1 MKKSV
6 QTILA
11 IGMIFFYTF
20 SFGQSKST
28 APEVQ
33 KTYLDFFISAVGTDL
48 NYGES
53 NKAMK
58 DFKKSAQGIQIGLSL
73 QTTIAPHFSLVPE
86 LSFIMRG
93 GKLKANNPLTQD
105 ESTLRFYT
113 MEIPVLARLHLGKF
127 HLNAGPSLGYNFYGT
142 QKLDGSTTDLS
153 FDNESGGF
161 KRFDAGL
168 QMGGGLTF
176 KIKQKR
182 AVLDIRYCYGLTN
195 VSYEKEVY
203 NRSLLIRLHVSK
215 K

>member
-1 MKKSV
+1 MKNSV
-6 QTILA
+6 QTLLVL
-11 IGMIFFYTF
+11 GMFFLHTF
-20 SFGQSKST
+20 SFGQSKPTGSE
-28 APEVQ
+28 AP

-48 NYGES
+48 NYGKS
-53 NKAMK
+53 NSALK
-58 DFKKSAQGIQIGLSL
+58 DFKKSAQGVQIGLSL
-73 QTTIAPHFSLVPE
+73 QTGIASHFSLVPE

-113 MEIPVLARLHLGKF
+113 VELPVLARLHLGKF

-142 QKLDGSTTDLS
+142 QKLDGATTDLS
-153 FDNESGGF
+153 FENETGGY
-161 KRFDAGL
+161 KRLDAGL
-168 QMGGGLTF
+168 QAGGGLTF

-195 VSYEKEVY
+195 VSYDKEAY

-215 K
+215 

>member
-1 MKKSV
+1 MKNSV
-6 QTILA
+6 QTVFVL
-11 IGMIFFYTF
+11 GMIFLHTF

-28 APEVQ
+28 GSESP

-48 NYGES
+48 NYGKS
-53 NKAMK
+53 NSALK

-73 QTTIAPHFSLVPE
+73 QTGIASHFSLVPE

-113 MEIPVLARLHLGKF
+113 VELPVLARLHLGKF

-142 QKLDGSTTDLS
+142 QKLDGATTDLS
-153 FDNESGGF
+153 FENETGGY
-161 KRFDAGL
+161 KRLDAGL
-168 QMGGGLTF
+168 QAGGGLTF

-195 VSYEKEVY
+195 VSYDKEVY

-215 K
+215 

>member
-1 MKKSV
+1 MKNSL
-6 QTILA
+6 QTLFVL
-11 IGMIFFYTF
+11 GMIFLYTF

-28 APEVQ
+28 GSESP

-48 NYGES
+48 NYGKS
-53 NKAMK
+53 NSALK

-73 QTTIAPHFSLVPE
+73 QTGIASHFSLVPE

-113 MEIPVLARLHLGKF
+113 VELPVLARLHLGKF

-142 QKLDGSTTDLS
+142 QKLDGATTDLS
-153 FDNESGGF
+153 FENETGGY
-161 KRFDAGL
+161 KRLDAGL
-168 QMGGGLTF
+168 QAGGGLTF

-182 AVLDIRYCYGLTN
+182 AVLDVRYCYGLTN
-195 VSYEKEVY
+195 VSYDKEVY

-215 K
+215 